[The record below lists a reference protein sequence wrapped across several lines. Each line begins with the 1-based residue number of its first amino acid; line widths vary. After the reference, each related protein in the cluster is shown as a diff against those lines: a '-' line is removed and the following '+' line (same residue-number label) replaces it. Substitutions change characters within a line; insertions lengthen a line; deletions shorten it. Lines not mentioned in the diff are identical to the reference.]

1 MVGSDLEPKAGAASA
16 DLEEIATSGID
27 LSRNKVVVCAGG
39 SPHWHNEQV
48 NKDQI
53 NILALQEQGFT
64 SVSTMES
71 ASMGT
76 AEQLSSFLNYCYE
89 NYSSDEY
96 ALILWDHGNGPVM
109 GYGKD
114 ILYGNDAL
122 LLSEMAQAM
131 ESSVFSEEKKLAW
144 VGFDACLMASAE
156 LSCLLSDYANYLIA
170 SQEIEP
176 AFGWDYSFLAQLGS
190 VDTPQLLKKI
200 TDDYMA
206 ACDAYYKE
214 RNYDH
219 YDVTLS
225 VVDLSYASELE
236 NAINSLFSAASGE
249 VSHYY
254 DLLAMNR
261 VQSRALGRA
270 TTGSEYDLV
279 DLKDMTVQLSA
290 QYPELTR
297 TLLDVIDRMVVV
309 NATSIESCC
318 GMSLYYPFYNKY
330 YYEKDWKKV
339 YTELDI
345 FPDYRSYLEG
355 YEKTWLKED
364 KLEMMTLGAVPE
376 ETAKNTYSITLN
388 NEQAKSY
395 GSATYHVLKRESG
408 DIYRQVYSS
417 QDVSWENNTLTAEY
431 DGMAIYIHTNGG
443 NTFIPPISA
452 VDQIDRLYRYSGMFQ
467 LSNMTYKPDG
477 LTDKEL
483 PKETTNN
490 WRYLLTLN
498 SETGKVEMSGTVPYT
513 ENSAQDLVEYGR
525 IAEAD
530 LSTYGSINFYYS
542 QARYITRYDNGIIKP
557 LNQWY
562 STGIT
567 TWNSVP
573 LAEGYSFEYAPLA
586 GGEYYL
592 MFEIT
597 DTQSGVYCTEL
608 LPITV
613 ENVEEPEEKLPVTT
627 SEWKQGEDRV
637 LLKEQDGLKIY
648 LTTRD
653 TQSNGMRYFIEAE
666 NANEYAVKIQLHN
679 TVANGTL
686 LTENANIFTVN
697 SYDFMYEEL
706 RFGISEETGDLE
718 DLTSLS
724 FEIKVTKDRSGA
736 IVWPK
741 QLLQV
746 DVSFAPAVDYLSQY
760 KNCLDYDTSYLGA
773 KAEKQVVYESES
785 LRLTLMGVGGSSKA
799 TYSKDTFWI
808 YAENLSEK
816 ELNLGIFGF
825 VVNGYFIS
833 TNSEEALPG
842 GMQTYLDVWLGG
854 DSWRA
859 LAFDQIN
866 SLSLLAAASETELW
880 WMNKTECLWCPVELS
895 QTGTNQTAKAGK
907 VLWEEEHVRVA
918 VYKENA
924 KNGEWQLLIENNSD
938 RNISIEVVDELFDG
952 TVPNPLHTVSISNGK
967 VGAGQR
973 CICDLTLIDLLD
985 NQPIPEI
992 ISFYFQIRTF
1002 DETQVLY
1009 TATQSVTLS
1018 TK

>member
-64 SVSTMES
+64 SVSTMER

-131 ESSVFSEEKKLAW
+131 KSSVFSEEKKLAW

-236 NAINSLFSAASGE
+236 NAINNLFSAASGE

-290 QYPELTR
+290 QYPELTK
-297 TLLDVIDRMVVV
+297 TLLDVIDRMIVV

-339 YTELDI
+339 YTELNI

-376 ETAKNTYSITLN
+376 ETAKNTYSITLD

-395 GSATYHVLKRESG
+395 GSAVYHVLKRESG

-417 QDVSWENNTLTAEY
+417 QDVTWENNTLTAEY
-431 DGMAIYIHTNGG
+431 DGMAIYVHSNSGS
-443 NTFIPPISA
+443 TFVPPLSA

-477 LTDKEL
+477 LSDKEL
-483 PKETTNN
+483 PEETVSN

-498 SETGKVEMSGTVPYT
+498 SETGKVKMSGTVPYA

-530 LSTYGSINFYYS
+530 LSTYGSINFYHS
-542 QARYITRYDNGIIKP
+542 QSRYITRYDNGIIKP

-562 STGIT
+562 DTGIT
-567 TWNSVP
+567 NWHSVP
-573 LAEGYSFEYAPLA
+573 LAEGYTFEYAPLA

-613 ENVEEPEEKLPVTT
+613 EDVEEPEEQLPVTET
-627 SEWKQGEDRV
+627 EWKQGEERV
-637 LLKEQDGLKIY
+637 LLKEQDGLKLY

-653 TQSNGMRYFIEAE
+653 TQSAGTRYFIEAE
-666 NANEYAVKIQLHN
+666 NANEYAVEIWLFN

-686 LTENANIFTVN
+686 LTKNANIFTVN

-706 RFGISEETGDLE
+706 QFGISEGTGDLE
-718 DLTSLS
+718 NLTSLC
-724 FEIKVTKDRSGA
+724 FDVRVTNDRSGA

-746 DVSFAPAVDYLSQY
+746 DMSSAPSIEFLSQY
-760 KNCLDYDTSYLGA
+760 KNCLDYDTTYLGA
-773 KAEKQVVYESES
+773 KAGKQVVYESEG
-785 LRLTLMGVGGSSKA
+785 LRLTLMGVGASSK
-799 TYSKDTFWI
+799 TSSNDKLWI
-808 YAENLSEK
+808 YAENLSGE
-816 ELNLGIFGF
+816 ELNLGIYGL
-825 VVNGYFIS
+825 VINGYFVGA
-833 TNSEEALPG
+833 NSAETLPA
-842 GMQTYLDVWLGG
+842 GMQTYLEVWVGG
-854 DSWRA
+854 DSWNA
-859 LAFDQIN
+859 LAINQIH
-866 SLSLLAAASETELW
+866 SLTLLAAASQRELW
-880 WMNKTECLWCPVELS
+880 WMNETECLWCPVELS
-895 QTGTNQTAKAGK
+895 QRGTNQTVKAGK
-907 VLWEEEHVRVA
+907 LLWEENDVRVS

-924 KNGEWQLLIENNSD
+924 QNGEWYLVVENKSGKD
-938 RNISIEVVDELFDG
+938 ISIETVDVSLDG
-952 TVPNPLHTVSISNGK
+952 AAPNPLHTVIIVDGK
-967 VGAGQR
+967 VGAGQS
-973 CICDLTLIDLLD
+973 CISKLSLVDLHD
-985 NQPIPEI
+985 NHPTPET
-992 ISFYFQIRTF
+992 ISFNFQIRTF